1 MHIAQIEAL
10 AFKTDY
16 HYQIGGHA
24 ETPNRF
30 PGTDYYLEPQWPHA
44 YSRKAEACIVKVPTA
59 TGLIGWGEASA
70 PLIPETTC
78 SLIANLVGPAALGQD
93 PLATEAVYQRL
104 YHLMDVRGHTSSFM
118 IDAIAAIDIALWDIK
133 GKHYQAPVCDLLGG
147 PLRAELPSYVSGLR
161 QSSLDERC
169 RAAEE
174 KVSEGF
180 AGVKMFIG
188 KSVGDVADEFRAVSE
203 AVGDN
208 GFVAVDLIHKYSVPE
223 ALRLGR
229 TLDELQAAWL
239 EAPVAPDDVAGH
251 AELVRRLRTPVAIG
265 EHLRTVQQFK
275 PWFDRDALGIAQPD
289 VPRTGITGAKKI
301 AELAAAHQRQVGLH
315 IGVFTAIGMAATWQ
329 TAAALPN
336 FLVQEHQL
344 DLFGPVNK
352 ILKSPLEERNGL
364 LQVPTGPGL
373 GVEVDEPVVLEET
386 VEHWVID
393 ENGKRREK

>member
-1 MHIAQIEAL
+1 MREYAAKRILLMIPVIFGL
-10 AFKTDY
+10 SLLTF
-16 HYQIGGHA
+16 ILI
-24 ETPNRF
+24 RII
-30 PGTDYYLEPQWPHA
+30 PGDIL
-44 YSRKAEACIVKVPTA
+44 
-59 TGLIGWGEASA
+59 
-70 PLIPETTC
+70 
-78 SLIANLVGPAALGQD
+78 
-93 PLATEAVYQRL
+93 
-104 YHLMDVRGHTSSFM
+104 DVMYADS
-118 IDAIAAIDIALWDIK
+118 
-133 GKHYQAPVCDLLGG
+133 
-147 PLRAELPSYVSGLR
+147 EL
-161 QSSLDERC
+161 
-169 RAAEE
+169 
-174 KVSEGF
+174 
-180 AGVKMFIG
+180 
-188 KSVGDVADEFRAVSE
+188 
-203 AVGDN
+203 
-208 GFVAVDLIHKYSVPE
+208 
-223 ALRLGR
+223 

-275 PWFDRDALGIAQPD
+275 PWFERDALGIAQPD